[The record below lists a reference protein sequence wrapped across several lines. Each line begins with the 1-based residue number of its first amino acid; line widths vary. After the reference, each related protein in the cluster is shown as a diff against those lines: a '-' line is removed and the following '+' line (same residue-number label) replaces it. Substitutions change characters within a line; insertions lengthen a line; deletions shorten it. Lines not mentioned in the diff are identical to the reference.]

1 MSKYIKVALFLIFC
15 LLHQNILLSTFDQT
29 YLDQLQRSP
38 LIIAFSNFEFHLVCR
53 EYDDNN
59 TEEEALMAFGLAAN
73 LTRSDDNEWS
83 EPC

>member
-1 MSKYIKVALFLIFC
+1 MSKYIKVALFLSSAFYSRIYPFC
-15 LLHQNILLSTFDQT
+15 LI
-29 YLDQLQRSP
+29 LDQLQRSP
-38 LIIAFSNFEFHLVCR
+38 LIIAFTNFQFR

-59 TEEEALMAFGLAAN
+59 TEEETLVAFGLAAN